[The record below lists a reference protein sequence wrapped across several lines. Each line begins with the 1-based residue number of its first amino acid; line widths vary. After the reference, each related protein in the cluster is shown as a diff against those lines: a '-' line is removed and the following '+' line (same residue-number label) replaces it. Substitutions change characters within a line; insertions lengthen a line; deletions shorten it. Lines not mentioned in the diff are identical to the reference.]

1 MKWFKRFLV
10 AAMLLALLAVTTAY
24 LTPLDV
30 YVPDIEQMLSQ
41 NFGRPVKVRH
51 LQIDLLPVPHLT
63 LKEVQIGDKPDAV
76 LQSIAVFF
84 DARSLLQSQRVIH
97 RLVLEQGSVTQE
109 LLLGIPAWL
118 QNANLSAGLLRLEKL
133 QFSDIRVITPELVL
147 GPLDGGFELGAG
159 NRLERAWAASAD
171 QKVAAFITPA
181 ANDNYQIDV
190 GFRQWSPPGY
200 PALTV
205 DSMNVG
211 GLLTHDQF
219 NVSKL
224 SVQMPG
230 LHINGTAQL
239 EWQPEWKLEL
249 HLAALDGELGRLL
262 PLLGKPLEGGGTLHA
277 QGRVEVHGKDIHTLP
292 NSLTFDVQGTLSNA
306 ALRLPLHALRMLAV
320 DSASSHVT
328 GDMHSLKFDHLAGK
342 LYGGTLHGNAVLE
355 AAGSVLRADVAFDN
369 ISAQPLVE
377 ALSNEVMLSGTLG
390 GQAKVAAQVN
400 EFDRFPAN
408 VQIDGK
414 FQIKQGVLGK
424 VDLVQ
429 AASNPLRGGNKGGQT
444 RFDELSGLLSVDG
457 SGYHLKR
464 LKMSSGAVNAT
475 GKLDISPQLQLS
487 GSLDADLKGTASL
500 VSMPFTVSGTVRDPV
515 LLPSGSTLAGA
526 AVGTALLGPGLGTAL
541 GIKFGSLLHK
551 LFGTGNDQ
559 STDRNSKVQ
568 QQNK

>member
-1 MKWFKRFLV
+1 M
-10 AAMLLALLAVTTAY
+10 
-24 LTPLDV
+24 
-30 YVPDIEQMLSQ
+30 
-41 NFGRPVKVRH
+41 
-51 LQIDLLPVPHLT
+51 
-63 LKEVQIGDKPDAV
+63 
-76 LQSIAVFF
+76 
-84 DARSLLQSQRVIH
+84 
-97 RLVLEQGSVTQE
+97 
-109 LLLGIPAWL
+109 
-118 QNANLSAGLLRLEKL
+118 
-133 QFSDIRVITPELVL
+133 
-147 GPLDGGFELGAG
+147 
-159 NRLERAWAASAD
+159 
-171 QKVAAFITPA
+171 
-181 ANDNYQIDV
+181 
-190 GFRQWSPPGY
+190 
-200 PALTV
+200 
-205 DSMNVG
+205 
-211 GLLTHDQF
+211 
-219 NVSKL
+219 
-224 SVQMPG
+224 
-230 LHINGTAQL
+230 AQL

-249 HLAALDGELGRLL
+249 HLAALDGELGHLL

-277 QGRVEVHGKDIHTLP
+277 QGRVGMHGKDIHTLP

-328 GDMHSLKFDHLAGK
+328 GDMHSLKLDHLTGK

-355 AAGSVLRADVAFDN
+355 AAGSMLRADVAFDN